1 MSAADDWNQRIIEE
15 FRANGG
21 KVGGQFEGAP
31 LLLLHSTGARSG
43 RVRTNPMMYQADG
56 DRFVVFASKA
66 GADTNPDWYHNL
78 RAHPQATVE
87 VGTETHQVEAR
98 VAEGAERERL
108 WTKQKA
114 DYPGFADYESKT
126 ARMIPVI
133 VLERTMSSAIRR
145 LMMSAVIQDL
155 ISAVTAIDADEFA
168 DRELGDL
175 VINTER
181 LLNAVHAL
189 SATALEVFQRR
200 GNWAAEGSM
209 SAASWAA
216 ARTGSSTWSL
226 RARVRQGAGLQRLPS
241 ACLPARVGQLS
252 PQHLDALAA
261 CARRHLDR
269 AKLDEAMLVDQ
280 AGWLD
285 ADSFGVV
292 ARQWEEHAAAVEA
305 PDPTTVTTLEP
316 VDELHLSRTFDGR
329 YQLDGS
335 FSAATGQLVY
345 AALDAEVD
353 RQLRAGRD
361 GDPSVAPAASQ
372 VRAAALVDLLTQ
384 TMRRDPSE
392 QSVPDRYRVAVVVQH
407 DTNGELPIAGCDS
420 PAFRVVLNAQSEVL
434 DVGRLTQKW
443 PSGIRRAITHRD
455 ADVCSLVV
463 TDQLHGV
470 MFTIANRG
478 RAAAEPVST
487 TGRCCVEDT
496 IRSSTNRDGK
506 SRSKRARP

>member
-1 MSAADDWNQRIIEE
+1 
-15 FRANGG
+15 
-21 KVGGQFEGAP
+21 V
-31 LLLLHSTGARSG
+31 
-43 RVRTNPMMYQADG
+43 
-56 DRFVVFASKA
+56 
-66 GADTNPDWYHNL
+66 
-78 RAHPQATVE
+78 
-87 VGTETHQVEAR
+87 
-98 VAEGAERERL
+98 
-108 WTKQKA
+108 
-114 DYPGFADYESKT
+114 
-126 ARMIPVI
+126 
-133 VLERTMSSAIRR
+133 
-145 LMMSAVIQDL
+145 
-155 ISAVTAIDADEFA
+155 
-168 DRELGDL
+168 
-175 VINTER
+175 
-181 LLNAVHAL
+181 
-189 SATALEVFQRR
+189 
-200 GNWAAEGSM
+200 
-209 SAASWAA
+209 
-216 ARTGSSTWSL
+216 
-226 RARVRQGAGLQRLPS
+226 
-241 ACLPARVGQLS
+241 
-252 PQHLDALAA
+252 LAA

-280 AGWLD
+280 AGRLD

-407 DTNGELPIAGCDS
+407 DTNGELPIASCDS

-455 ADVCSLVV
+455 AGCVFPGCDRPASWCDVHHCQPWESGGGTGVDNGALLCRRHHTFIHKQRWKV
-463 TDQLHGV
+463 TIEEGKAVTRTPD
-470 MFTIANRG
+470 G
-478 RAAAEPVST
+478 RRFRVARWAEAA
-487 TGRCCVEDT
+487 
-496 IRSSTNRDGK
+496 
-506 SRSKRARP
+506 